1 MGKINIAIDGFS
13 SCGKSTIA
21 KALAAEFNYVF
32 VDTGAMYRAIALFAL
47 QQNLFEG
54 SNLNSEQ
61 LIDQLKNIEIGFEF
75 NAERGKSDVILNG
88 KNVEQEIRSM
98 EVSSRVSAIATIK
111 EVRKKMVA
119 QQQKMGEKGGVV
131 MDGRDIGTVVF
142 PKASLKLFITADPE
156 VRAQRRYNELI
167 AKGDKVTFQEVKQN
181 LQERDK
187 IDTEREE
194 DPLRQADD
202 AVLIDNS
209 NLSPQE
215 QLVMIKALAE
225 LRMLSA

>member
-21 KALAAEFNYVF
+21 KALAAYFNYVF
-32 VDTGAMYRAIALFAL
+32 VDTGAMYRAVSLFAL
-47 QQNLFEG
+47 KKGLFEG
-54 SNLNSEQ
+54 TQLNSED
-61 LIDQLKNIEIGFEF
+61 LINELDNIDIEFEF
-75 NAERGKSDVILNG
+75 NSERGQSDVILNG
-88 KNVEQEIRSM
+88 ENVESQIRNM
-98 EVSSRVSAIATIK
+98 EVSSRVSAVASIK

-142 PKASLKLFITADPE
+142 PQASLKLFITADTE
-156 VRAQRRYNELI
+156 IRATRRYNELI
-167 AKGDKVTFQEVKQN
+167 AKGEQVTFQEVKNN
-181 LQERDK
+181 LEQRDK
-187 IDTEREE
+187 MDTEREE
-194 DPLRQADD
+194 DPLKQAED

-215 QLVMIKALAE
+215 QLAMIKALAK
-225 LRMLSA
+225 LRMPLS